1 MQKQKSSKDCRRV
14 KMGKVDKQIILSSE
28 MSKQVLEYDPY
39 ESGGCNEIGNI
50 LKRDD
55 LKKHFFISRPL
66 GSGVA

>member
-1 MQKQKSSKDCRRV
+1 
-14 KMGKVDKQIILSSE
+14 MGKVDKQIILSSE

-66 GSGVA
+66 GSGIA